1 VLDDRCLTV
10 KQIEARDLLASDAQH
25 CMLFGGSRS
34 GKTFLL
40 VLIVVVRALLA
51 PGSRHA
57 ILRHRFNAVKSS
69 VGMDTLPKV
78 MAKCF
83 PELPYKLDR
92 TLWVMRLP
100 NDSEIWLLGLDE
112 KERTEK
118 VLGQEFATLFFNEC
132 SQIERSARDMAL
144 TRLAQNVVKTDGESL
159 RLKAYYDCNPPAK
172 SHWTYKIFVA
182 RRDPD
187 TSNMI
192 SRPEQY
198 VQMRLNP
205 VDNEENLPSGYIAS
219 LDDLPAR
226 MRLRFRDGEFADD
239 VAGALWR
246 LETIEAY
253 RVTGEETNELPDMVR
268 VVVAVD
274 PSGSGDADT
283 ADHDEI
289 GIIVA
294 GLGADGKGYVLED
307 LTINAGPS
315 TWGNVV
321 GTAYDRNSADCVVAE
336 ENFGGAMVRHVI
348 QTARPRTPY
357 RSVRASRGKA
367 VRAEPIAALY
377 EQGRVRHAGHF
388 HKLEDELC
396 GFSTAGFVG
405 SGSPN
410 RADALVW
417 AFSELFSGI
426 VRPAAEA
433 KKPFRAPHVPMGQSW
448 MAS

>member
-1 VLDDRCLTV
+1 MLDDSCLTP

-25 CMLFGGSRS
+25 AMLFGGSRS

-40 VLIVVVRALLA
+40 VLLMVVRALLA

-69 VGMDTLPKV
+69 IGMDTLPKV
-78 MAKCF
+78 MARC
-83 PELPYKLDR
+83 LPNVPYTIDR
-92 TLWVMRLP
+92 TLWVMKLP
-100 NDSEIWLLGLDE
+100 NGSEIWLLGLDE

-118 VLGQEFATLFFNEC
+118 VLGQEFATLYFNEC
-132 SQIERSARDMAL
+132 SQIAWTARNMAL
-144 TRLAQNVVKTDGESL
+144 TRLAQAVDKTDGKPL
-159 RLKAYYDCNPPAK
+159 RLKAYYDCNPPPK
-172 SHWTYKIFVA
+172 SHWTYKLFVA
-182 RRDPD
+182 HRDPD
-187 TSNMI
+187 TGSPV

-198 VQMRLNP
+198 VSMRINP
-205 VDNEENLPSGYIAS
+205 ADNADNLPSEYLKS

-246 LETIEAY
+246 LEDIEAW
-253 RVTGEETNELPDMVR
+253 RVLDGMTNLVR

-274 PSGSGDADT
+274 PSGSGDADA

-294 GLGADGKGYVLED
+294 GVGVDGNGYVLED
-307 LTINAGPS
+307 VTVNAGPS

-321 GTAYDRNSADCVVAE
+321 ASAFDRNMADCVVAE
-336 ENFGGAMVRHVI
+336 ENFGGAMVRHVVE
-348 QTARPRTPY
+348 TARPRTPY
-357 RSVRASRGKA
+357 RGVKASRGKA

-377 EQGRVRHAGHF
+377 EQGRIRHVGHF

-396 GFSTAGFVG
+396 SFSTAGFVG

-417 AFSELFSGI
+417 AFTELFSGI
-426 VRPAAEA
+426 VKPKAEP
-433 KKPFRAPHVPMGQSW
+433 KPFTPPPMPVGQTW
-448 MAS
+448 MSL

>member
-1 VLDDRCLTV
+1 
-10 KQIEARDLLASDAQH
+10 
-25 CMLFGGSRS
+25 MLFGGSRS

-51 PGSRHA
+51 PKSRHA

-78 MAKCF
+78 MAQCF
-83 PELPYKLDR
+83 PDVPYKLDR
-92 TLWVMRLP
+92 TLWLLKLP
-100 NDSEIWLLGLDE
+100 NDSEVWLLGLDE

-118 VLGQEFATLFFNEC
+118 VLGQEFATLLFNEC
-132 SQIERSARDMAL
+132 SQIEWGARNMAL
-144 TRLAQNVVKTDGESL
+144 TRLAQNVVKTDGEPI

-172 SHWTYKIFVA
+172 SHWTYKLFVA
-182 RRDPD
+182 KRDPD
-187 TSNMI
+187 TGEPV

-198 VQMRLNP
+198 REMRLNP
-205 VDNEENLPSGYIAS
+205 SDNEQNLPAGYIAT
-219 LDDLPAR
+219 LDQLPAR

-246 LETIEAY
+246 LETIETWRALDD
-253 RVTGEETNELPDMVR
+253 LPDMVR

-274 PSGSGDADT
+274 PSGSGDVDN

-294 GLGADGKGYVLED
+294 GVGTDGNGYVLED
-307 LTINAGPS
+307 ASVNAGPA
-315 TWGNVV
+315 TWGQVV
-321 GTAYDRNSADCVVAE
+321 ASAYDRNMADCVVAE
-336 ENFGGAMVRHVI
+336 ENFGGAMVKHVV
-348 QTARPRTPY
+348 QTARARTPY
-357 RSVRASRGKA
+357 RGVHASRGKA
-367 VRAEPIAALY
+367 VRAEPVAALY
-377 EQGRVRHAGHF
+377 EQGRVRHAGQF

-417 AFSELFSGI
+417 AMSELFSGI
-426 VRPAAEA
+426 VQPKPE
-433 KKPFRAPHVPMGQSW
+433 KKPAYVPRETPLGQSW
-448 MAS
+448 MSL